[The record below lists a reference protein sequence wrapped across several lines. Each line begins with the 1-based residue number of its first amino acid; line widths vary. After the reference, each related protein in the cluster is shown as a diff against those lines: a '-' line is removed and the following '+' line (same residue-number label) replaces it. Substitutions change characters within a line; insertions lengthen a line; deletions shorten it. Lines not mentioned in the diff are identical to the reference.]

1 MRTEA
6 RVVRSQSSL
15 RSGGVDSSLSA
26 LHCLQMLLTRLRSQ
40 KLAPPHSL
48 HMLLIRLSAQMLDP
62 LQSLLRC
69 CPSARALAGAVST
82 PTHRTGQASAHEMFM
97 PLLMLMPLPLLPRPA
112 SACPPRAQVK
122 TLKPAAPTRRAR
134 PSIAFRLQVCLCPA
148 AGPAVPATP
157 AWSFAAWRNGRTSMV
172 RGLSGHRTGVDLADG
187 GHSKWV
193 KLKNCT
199 AQGRVQLSSN
209 RFVPTATVGAF
220 KRQPGRVWQR
230 TILRTESTGRWRLG
244 RHTPVS
250 GPHRSRA
257 KGHAGAVRVPSILV
271 DIHNRSKRWRDHGT
285 LKGRGRPS
293 PPARLRLSGS
303 ARFGKLGS

>member
-1 MRTEA
+1 M
-6 RVVRSQSSL
+6 
-15 RSGGVDSSLSA
+15 
-26 LHCLQMLLTRLRSQ
+26 
-40 KLAPPHSL
+40 
-48 HMLLIRLSAQMLDP
+48 
-62 LQSLLRC
+62 
-69 CPSARALAGAVST
+69 PSASLN
-82 PTHRTGQASAHEMFM
+82 P
-97 PLLMLMPLPLLPRPA
+97 
-112 SACPPRAQVK
+112 
-122 TLKPAAPTRRAR
+122 KPAAPTRRAR

-230 TILRTESTGRWRLG
+230 TIPRTESTGRWRLG